1 MVLRLVAAHAVAAA
15 LRGLRGLGALPYP
28 GARTYTHARA
38 DAVAYADTR
47 AYTIT
52 HAHAMAYAAEASRL
66 AGGRPIPLATL

>member
-28 GARTYTHARA
+28 GARTYAHSRA

-47 AYTIT
+47 ADAGAYADTRAYAIT
-52 HAHAMAYAAEASRL
+52 DAHAMADAAVVIML
-66 AGGRPIPLATL
+66 

>member
-38 DAVAYADTR
+38 DAA
-47 AYTIT
+47 
-52 HAHAMAYAAEASRL
+52 AHAYAAADAAVVIML
-66 AGGRPIPLATL
+66 

>member
-38 DAVAYADTR
+38 DAVAYA
-47 AYTIT
+47 
-52 HAHAMAYAAEASRL
+52 YAAADAAVVIIL
-66 AGGRPIPLATL
+66 